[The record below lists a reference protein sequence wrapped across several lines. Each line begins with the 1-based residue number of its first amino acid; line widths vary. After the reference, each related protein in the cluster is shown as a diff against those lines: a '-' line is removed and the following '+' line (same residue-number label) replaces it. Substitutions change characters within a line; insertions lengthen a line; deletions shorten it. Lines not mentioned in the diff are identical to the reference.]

1 MHFNGITKRWVLNTL
16 GVISAL
22 LLLVSIIAS
31 IAIHFYYYEYVEM
44 TLNSR
49 ADDSVSNFFS
59 LYGNTD
65 EQFESRA
72 REFIEGFKAKDIT
85 LPVPRR

>member
-1 MHFNGITKRWVLNTL
+1 MHFNGITKRWILNTL
-16 GVISAL
+16 GAISAL

-31 IAIHFYYYEYVEM
+31 FSIHFYYYEYVEM

-49 ADDSVSNFFS
+49 ADDSVSTFFS
-59 LYGNTD
+59 LYNNTD

-72 REFIEGFKAKDIT
+72 REFIE
-85 LPVPRR
+85 